1 VSASFPYAGPPARYW
16 APRPAGA
23 RRRRLR
29 CADRGLGSG
38 CGGQTL

>member
-1 VSASFPYAGPPARYW
+1 VGAPFPYAGAPARSW

-23 RRRRLR
+23 RQRRLR

-38 CGGQTL
+38 CGGPTL